1 MTRPPEEATS
11 AESMAGYTLAAP
23 RLLGLSDVKM
33 SLDDLRARQESA
45 AAWKELSKERK
56 EEFQAALQLIE
67 AGTKAAAGIELESQV
82 TSVSFHPGEDQYQVY
97 GRALHFKVPGISAE
111 IIVSCIVCYVTR
123 VKDGPWQM
131 RCQDWST
138 EGVNEFDTLAP
149 RPWVP
154 LRIASGEHA
163 PIWSH
168 SLWWRGPQ
176 DNDKVVSAILDG
188 FSRKERPSELGPSKA
203 NGAIK
208 NQSGCVLTLLLI
220 SSILALGSVLL
231 T

>member
-1 MTRPPEEATS
+1 
-11 AESMAGYTLAAP
+11 
-23 RLLGLSDVKM
+23 M
-33 SLDDLRARQESA
+33 SLDDLKARQESA
-45 AAWKELSKERK
+45 AAWKEVSKERK
-56 EEFQAALQLIE
+56 EEFQAALQRIE
-67 AGTKAAAGIELESQV
+67 AGTKAAAGLELESQV
-82 TSVSFHPGEDQYQVY
+82 ASVIFRPGEGEYQVS

-123 VKDGPWQM
+123 VEEGSWKM

-154 LRIASGEHA
+154 LRIASSERA
-163 PIWSH
+163 PSWSH

-188 FSRKERPSELGPSKA
+188 FACKERPSEFGPSKA
-203 NGAIK
+203 NGATK
-208 NQSGCVLTLLLI
+208 NQSGCALTLLLI
-220 SSILALGSVLL
+220 SSILALGSVLF